1 MDSKQL
7 SNCALQIALQTMK
20 DRCQQL
26 QLRLSNL
33 EDENLK
39 LRIEKRKNDSTF
51 HDKEPRENVI
61 GKLNEEIET
70 LSQQKTQ
77 LTHHIFMVATEN
89 KQLWT
94 KLSMLTEE
102 TNVPEQSI
110 NLVKENHPTNHL
122 KEVDINM
129 GKNLDLIEVPKSD
142 LKDAP
147 SIKDFEFNLSMMSN
161 NGEDSNNFEI
171 MELAEELNQTKT
183 HLRTMLSQFKTQQHS
198 MKAAILQLI
207 RCKQDK
213 ENNPPL
219 CSNCQHLKKQLRD
232 KTYNVSKHSA
242 YTHNTSDN
250 MSKHSVY
257 THSTSDGGGMYTHL
271 SELDILSPNESSLE
285 PGQVCPMCKHVE
297 QEEDSFLQHVYS
309 HFEESNEGDV
319 CTGVNTLEH
328 SAVFPQFNI

>member
-39 LRIEKRKNDSTF
+39 LRIEKRKNESSF
-51 HDKEPRENVI
+51 HHDKEPRENVL

-94 KLSMLTEE
+94 KLSLLTEE

-110 NLVKENHPTNHL
+110 NLVKENHLTNHL
-122 KEVDINM
+122 KEVDINL
-129 GKNLDLIEVPKSD
+129 GKNPDLIEVPKSD
-142 LKDAP
+142 LKDAA

-161 NGEDSNNFEI
+161 NGDDSNNFEI

-183 HLRTMLSQFKTQQHS
+183 HLRGVLSQFKTQHQT
-198 MKAAILQLI
+198 MKSTVQQLI

-219 CSNCQHLKKQLRD
+219 CSNCVHLKKQLRD

-242 YTHNTSDN
+242 FTPQHNTTSDN
-250 MSKHSVY
+250 
-257 THSTSDGGGMYTHL
+257 GMYTHVMT
-271 SELDILSPNESSLE
+271 SELDLLSPNESSVME
-285 PGQVCPMCKHVE
+285 SGSVCPMCKHVE
-297 QEEDSFLQHVYS
+297 LEEDSFLQHVYS
-309 HFEESNEGDV
+309 HFEESNEGDM
-319 CTGVNTLEH
+319 CNTTGVNTLEH
-328 SAVFPQFNI
+328 STVFPQFNI